1 MTPRAVARTRGGK
14 QPNAFGL
21 YDMIGNVWE
30 WVGDW
35 YGPYP
40 AGAVTDP
47 VGPAT
52 GIRRISRG
60 GGWTGP
66 AHLLSAASRNSDA
79 PGIRNYYLGFRL
91 ARSP

>member
-1 MTPRAVARTRGGK
+1 
-14 QPNAFGL
+14 
-21 YDMIGNVWE
+21 MIGNVWE

-52 GIRRISRG
+52 GIRRISRA